1 MPWETIPVITKNM
14 KFIITLL
21 ISSLLVS
28 ISAGKDK
35 KILFLGNSYTA
46 QSAKFIKEVFNREG
60 GSYELRFGTPG
71 GKDLNFHFTNP
82 TSQQA
87 LKSAKW
93 DFVVIQEQSQKAGLG
108 GPHTKSFFDGAKGLC
123 AAIKKQ
129 GAKPCLFMTWGRR
142 DGDKRNTQV
151 FPDFI
156 TMHGKI
162 SASYEKAAK
171 DNDSLLAPVGHAFAI
186 IHGQDKALFRKLYK
200 SDGSHP
206 SAEGGYLAACVLW
219 GTLTGKDPNSIRWN
233 GSLNSRHAK
242 VLREVAAKAVLKNK
256 G

>member
-1 MPWETIPVITKNM
+1 M
-14 KFIITLL
+14 
-21 ISSLLVS
+21 
-28 ISAGKDK
+28 
-35 KILFLGNSYTA
+35 
-46 QSAKFIKEVFNREG
+46 
-60 GSYELRFGTPG
+60 
-71 GKDLNFHFTNP
+71 
-82 TSQQA
+82 
-87 LKSAKW
+87 
-93 DFVVIQEQSQKAGLG
+93 IQDQSQKPGLG
-108 GPHTKSFFDGAKGLC
+108 GQYTQGFLTAAKGLSG
-123 AAIKKQ
+123 AIQKQ

-162 SASYEKAAK
+162 SGAYEKAAK
-171 DNDSLLAPVGHAFAI
+171 DNGSLLAPVGHAFAI
-186 IHGQDKALFRKLYK
+186 IHGQDKALFEKLYK

-242 VLREVAAKAVLKNK
+242 VLREAAAKAVLKNK

>member
-1 MPWETIPVITKNM
+1 M

-21 ISSLLVS
+21 LASLLVS
-28 ISAGKDK
+28 ISVGKDK

-71 GKDLNFHFTNP
+71 GKDLHFHLTDT

-93 DFVVIQEQSQKAGLG
+93 DFVVIQDQSQKPGLG
-108 GPHTKSFFDGAKGLC
+108 GQYTQGFLTAAKGLSG
-123 AAIKKQ
+123 AIQKQ

-142 DGDKRNTQV
+142 DGDKRNTHV
-151 FPDFI
+151 YPDFI

-162 SASYEKAAK
+162 SGAYEKAAK
-171 DNDSLLAPVGHAFAI
+171 DNDVLLAPVGHAFAI

-219 GTLTGKDPNSIRWN
+219 GTLTGKDPSSVRWN

-242 VLREVAAKAVLKNK
+242 VLRAAAAKALLKK
-256 G
+256 